1 MTTEE
6 GGPAESLLAKINS
19 YLGIDG
25 ITPPPM
31 KPKLYD
37 GFLLPIDYLDKSQVH
52 LLSPTVSEDLEL
64 VQMYH
69 HLSSPSHDFSKQIL
83 GEVKTQYTS
92 NTDFL
97 QDTQKV
103 VENIPAYR
111 SLIPEKV
118 PDVERFKETWKEV
131 KEDTYFLET
140 HSYMEWAVVEHLNRS
155 PLFLQLYSML
165 NIVSPLFSLAMP
177 IFILAFPFVLLRL
190 KGIPI
195 TFEQYVETLKDIAK
209 SHFIGRALN
218 MQSFSFETVVYFLF
232 TAGIY
237 FLQTYQNAMSCIRFY
252 NTMKRMNENLCY
264 LREYLAYSVKSMD
277 AFVKLNNTIPY
288 YADFCQDVHSH
299 KLVLQEIG
307 EKIGP
312 ITGFCCYDWNKWAS
326 FGKMLE
332 TYYLIY
338 ASMDYEES
346 LRYSVGFEGYMDI
359 LSGVSRNYLKG
370 SLGKCGFSE
379 TGLEIDISGD
389 EEDDDATTETRK
401 DTVFVNQRYPAHI
414 DGIKNTCCLDKNI
427 LITGVNAS
435 GKTTMLKTA
444 AINVIVSQQF
454 GFGFYESANVVPYK
468 HVHSYINIPD
478 TSGRD
483 SLFQAESR
491 RCKEILDK
499 IRDTKDERHFC
510 IFDELYSGTNPK
522 EAAKSAYSLLRYLS
536 KIEGVRFML
545 TTHYVSVC
553 KRFDKDSLSANP
565 TDKESTGKDSLKANP
580 TDKESTGK
588 DSLSANPTDKESIT
602 KESAGKESLTPT
614 DKESLTP
621 TDKESAEG
629 FPTDKE
635 PDTPDSNV
643 TNYHMEATVDDSG
656 TFHYTYRFKPGI
668 SILEGGLEILKT
680 MDYPE
685 EILAEIR
692 NTQSM

>member
-1 MTTEE
+1 
-6 GGPAESLLAKINS
+6 
-19 YLGIDG
+19 
-25 ITPPPM
+25 
-31 KPKLYD
+31 
-37 GFLLPIDYLDKSQVH
+37 
-52 LLSPTVSEDLEL
+52 
-64 VQMYH
+64 
-69 HLSSPSHDFSKQIL
+69 
-83 GEVKTQYTS
+83 
-92 NTDFL
+92 
-97 QDTQKV
+97 
-103 VENIPAYR
+103 
-111 SLIPEKV
+111 
-118 PDVERFKETWKEV
+118 
-131 KEDTYFLET
+131 
-140 HSYMEWAVVEHLNRS
+140 
-155 PLFLQLYSML
+155 ML

-195 TFEQYVETLKDIAK
+195 TFDQYVETLKDIAK

-218 MQSFSFETVVYFLF
+218 MQSFSFETIVYFLF

-237 FLQTYQNAMSCIRFY
+237 LLQTYQNAISCIRFY

-277 AFVKLNNTIPY
+277 AFVKLNHTIPY

-299 KLVLQEIG
+299 KLVLQEIRD
-307 EKIGP
+307 KIGP
-312 ITGFCCYDWNKWAS
+312 VTGFCCYDWNKWAS
-326 FGKMLE
+326 LGSMLE

-346 LRYSVGFEGYMDI
+346 LRYSVGFEGYTDI
-359 LSGVSRNYLKG
+359 LSGVSRNYLAG

-379 TGLEIDISGD
+379 TGIEIDISETGGEG
-389 EEDDDATTETRK
+389 EEKKETRK
-401 DTVFVNQRYPAHI
+401 DTVFMNQRYPAHAN
-414 DGIKNTCCLDKNI
+414 GVRNACCLDKNI

-454 GFGFYESANVVPYK
+454 GFGFYESANLVPYK

-553 KRFDKDSLSANP
+553 KRFDKDSSPTGKDSHSANP
-565 TDKESTGKDSLKANP
+565 TMKESTGSEGVP
-580 TDKESTGK
+580 TESE
-588 DSLSANPTDKESIT
+588 ESV
-602 KESAGKESLTPT
+602 TP
-614 DKESLTP
+614 P
-621 TDKESAEG
+621 
-629 FPTDKE
+629 
-635 PDTPDSNV
+635 TPDSNV

-668 SILEGGLEILKT
+668 STLEGGLEILKT